1 MEVDSG
7 NLVIIISRIIE
18 DALLEVIT
26 GAIKSVFVFVVA
38 EVAAAV
44 LLVDRMED
52 MEELTNA
59 AHLVIGGEGMEFS
72 KGGFDEARL
81 RAQISRKADSAHATA
96 VFLEIIAG
104 SESVNWRRGGK
115 MHIIIETEKLLWE
128 RWVVG

>member
-44 LLVDRMED
+44 LLVDGVED
-52 MEELTNA
+52 VEELANA

>member
-44 LLVDRMED
+44 LLVDGVED
-52 MEELTNA
+52 VEELANA

-96 VFLEIIAG
+96 VFLEIIAR
-104 SESVNWRRGGK
+104 SESIDRRRSGE
-115 MHIIIETEKLLWE
+115 MHIIIEAEKLFRE